1 MNRPPPVRQR
11 VFVSATVALVS
22 LLLLSSAAAFAR
34 TGRSG
39 TEQSAPGLSPWQAP
53 RIVAD
58 GFAQDGGWINYSFIV
73 ENPNLGVALNEVSYE
88 VVVADDQGAIL
99 GANQSFVW
107 LLTPGQRLAVANAMA
122 VAEGERA
129 GGLFVRV
136 RSWHVVPTDP
146 LQATDVGFVADE
158 VAPRVTGRIASAFP
172 SVVDNVRVSALA
184 FDSDGAIIGAGHAFI
199 ARIDPGGSSAIEVP
213 IITRGVPARVELHP
227 ALTSLSTSRQ

>member
-11 VFVSATVALVS
+11 AVAFVTVAVVG

-39 TEQSAPGLSPWQAP
+39 PEESAAGLSPWQAP
-53 RIVAD
+53 RIIAD
-58 GFAQDGGWINYSFIV
+58 GFAQDGGWVNYSFIV

-88 VVVADDQGAIL
+88 VAVADAHGTVL
-99 GANQSFVW
+99 GASQSFVW

-122 VAEGERA
+122 LGEGEQA

-136 RSWHVVPTDP
+136 KNWRVVPTDP
-146 LQATDVGFVADE
+146 LQATDVAFVADPA
-158 VAPRVTGRIASAFP
+158 APKVTGRIASAFP

-184 FDSDGAIIGAGHAFI
+184 FDSDGAIIGAGVAFI

-213 IITRGVPARVELHP
+213 IITRGAPARVELHP
-227 ALTSLSTSRQ
+227 TLTSLSTSRQ